1 MEWDTLSK
9 KERRKLT
16 EKAIKRRD
24 ADTLIDLTL
33 HNLQLYGR
41 GGSHTSP
48 HTLRGYRT
56 GLRFFLAFA
65 FAKGAGALLEADT
78 DLTVGYL
85 RSLERQGL
93 TPGTINSRRSSA
105 RALFRA
111 LRWAGVTTADPIAD
125 TPRAQ
130 DHEERWSKR
139 EAYTREDIEAL
150 LGVADP
156 AEQLLIL
163 LGAHAGLRMSE
174 LISLEWRMVNLDQ
187 RTMTVTGKGRKTAT
201 IHLSAGLF
209 AALSRVAPGERT
221 GPVIPWRN
229 AKTVRLVLKSLCLMA
244 GVSYAKRQ
252 VHGLRH
258 SCATLLLEDTRDLYL
273 VARHMRHSSV
283 STTEVYAK
291 VRSERLTEALRTWG
305 EPTPERVT
313 N

>member
-56 GLRFFLAFA
+56 GLRFFLAYA

-111 LRWAGVTTADPIAD
+111 LRWAASTMPGDRSVTCTSSR
-125 TPRAQ
+125 TPACLRLSEKNPVPAP
-130 DHEERWSKR
+130 SSS
-139 EAYTREDIEAL
+139 AL
-150 LGVADP
+150 A
-156 AEQLLIL
+156 
-163 LGAHAGLRMSE
+163 
-174 LISLEWRMVNLDQ
+174 
-187 RTMTVTGKGRKTAT
+187 
-201 IHLSAGLF
+201 
-209 AALSRVAPGERT
+209 
-221 GPVIPWRN
+221 
-229 AKTVRLVLKSLCLMA
+229 
-244 GVSYAKRQ
+244 
-252 VHGLRH
+252 
-258 SCATLLLEDTRDLYL
+258 
-273 VARHMRHSSV
+273 
-283 STTEVYAK
+283 
-291 VRSERLTEALRTWG
+291 
-305 EPTPERVT
+305 
-313 N
+313 